1 MSDVRTKDLYE
12 AAYYL
17 AQGCRI
23 RDLEF
28 TGRPGR
34 HEHEFVFD
42 EKEAGPLAPAYLSG
56 DAVVNLF
63 DFRRG
68 YNEAWRRL
76 RSARKAQGVIR

>member
-1 MSDVRTKDLYE
+1 MSEVRTRDLYE

-23 RDLEF
+23 REMESSGG
-28 TGRPGR
+28 TGR

-42 EKEAGPLAPAYLSG
+42 EKEAGPLAPGYLSG
-56 DAVVNLF
+56 DAMVNLW

-76 RSARKAQGVIR
+76 RAARKGGPR